1 MHQMCTQNHRR
12 KKSYIF
18 IERNVNV
25 LFISFL
31 DVAKFVLHLILVDV
45 LDESTFMFNSLD
57 HDIYE

>member
-1 MHQMCTQNHRR
+1 MH
-12 KKSYIF
+12 IF
-18 IERNVNV
+18 TLFDKIHFIIESNRVTS